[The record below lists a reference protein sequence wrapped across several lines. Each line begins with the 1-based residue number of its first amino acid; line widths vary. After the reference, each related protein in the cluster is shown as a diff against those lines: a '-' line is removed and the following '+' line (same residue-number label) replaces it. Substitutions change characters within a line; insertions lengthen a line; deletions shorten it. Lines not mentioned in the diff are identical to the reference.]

1 MKRKFK
7 FAPIS
12 GGYMATSLLGMLI
25 SIMYVYNQSPDWGAA
40 FTLIFVIMF
49 VASIVSMT
57 VAEPDD
63 FVELETKNKKKKKK

>member
-1 MKRKFK
+1 MARKFK

-25 SIMYVYNQSPDWGAA
+25 SITYVYKQSADWGTA
-40 FTLIFVIMF
+40 FTLIFIIMF
-49 VASIVSMT
+49 VASVVSMT

-63 FVELETKNKKKKKK
+63 FVELETRNKKKK